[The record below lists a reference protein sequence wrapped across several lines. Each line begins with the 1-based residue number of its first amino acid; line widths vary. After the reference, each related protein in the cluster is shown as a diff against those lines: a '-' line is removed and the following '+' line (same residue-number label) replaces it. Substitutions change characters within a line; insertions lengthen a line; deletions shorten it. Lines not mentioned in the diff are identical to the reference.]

1 MKKYIILSIVGM
13 TLAMLTLL
21 AGPFNT
27 QSFINGTAV
36 LIPLPASA
44 SSTTIGITTSV
55 TYTNDLGQVV
65 TAGTNA
71 AGITYGAWAKP
82 VTIGS
87 DGLGNVTTN
96 YTISLLT
103 SASGPTNTFTL
114 TFQRSWDGT
123 NFDTNTVWSFTTTA
137 DLNAAGVV
145 AMTNVPA
152 WLLTGARYLRCS
164 SIVYGTNSAP
174 GSTNAITQLRLN
186 GFAP

>member
-1 MKKYIILSIVGM
+1 MKKFII
-13 TLAMLTLL
+13 ALTLGVAVL
-21 AGPFNT
+21 ITAVSGTYTT

-71 AGITYGAWAKP
+71 AGITYGAWMRP
-82 VTIGS
+82 VRLAS
-87 DGLGNVTTN
+87 NALGDAAS
-96 YTISLLT
+96 YSISLL
-103 SASGPTNTFTL
+103 SAATGPTNTFTL

-123 NFDTNTVWSFTTTA
+123 NFDTNTVWSFTTPA
-137 DLNAAGVV
+137 DLTGAGVSM
-145 AMTNVPA
+145 ATNVPT
-152 WLLTGARYLRCS
+152 WLVIGASHLRCS
-164 SIVYGTNSAP
+164 GIVFGTNGV
-174 GSTNAITQLRLN
+174 GSTNAITALRLN